1 MPEYVNQKKLDDLV
15 RLLTLERLE
24 DKLFRGESRDIG
36 SKQVFG
42 GQVLGQ
48 ALTAANHTVDDRCVH
63 SLHAYFL
70 RPGDM
75 EAPIVYEVDHQLD
88 GRSFANR
95 RVVAIQH
102 GKPILNLA
110 CSFQRVEKGMEHQR
124 PMPEVPHYSEL
135 TDQSEENIIGLEK
148 LPTKIKRFLFDTR
161 PFNFRWVQKP
171 KLKNP
176 DPSEP
181 VRQLWFKTSG
191 TLPDDPNLHRAML
204 TYASDYGLLTTSL
217 LPHGIAL
224 FNERLQLVS
233 LDHAMFFH
241 REFRVDEWL
250 LYSLESPIAIGAR
263 GLSRGQVFNQQGEL
277 VASVNQEGL
286 IRLWDE
292 PDPD

>member
-1 MPEYVNQKKLDDLV
+1 MTEYINQKKLDDLV

-48 ALTAANHTVDDRCVH
+48 ALSAASHTVDDRCVH

-95 RVVAIQH
+95 RVIAIQH

-110 CSFQRVEKGMEHQR
+110 CSFQREEKGMEHQR
-124 PMPEVPHYSEL
+124 PMPDVPHFSEL
-135 TDQSEENIIGLEK
+135 TDQSEENIIGLDR
-148 LPTKIKRFLFDTR
+148 LPAKIKRFLFDTR

-171 KLKNP
+171 RLKNP
-176 DPSEP
+176 DPTEP

-191 TLPDDPNLHRAML
+191 VLPDDPNLHRAML

-241 REFRVDEWL
+241 REFRIDEWL

-263 GLSRGQVFNQQGEL
+263 GLSRGQVYNQQGDL

-286 IRLWDE
+286 IRLWDKPE
-292 PDPD
+292 AD